1 MLYGDNGEHP
11 ASPYEAQWMFGFVL
25 VVLGFLSFI
34 VVNYR
39 SSGDGR
45 QPSIWIATFLSAPI
59 ILMGVWN
66 FLGAT
71 IKPNW
76 WLTNKVS
83 TNVGI
88 SMFVYWAVMF
98 FVVLRLV
105 KKLSIMAGGLS
116 HRPFDFYNLLDKHKV

>member
-1 MLYGDNGEHP
+1 MFFEHGISYWGPILLAVGLLFCVAIGVMLYGDNGEHP

-98 FVVLRLV
+98 FVVL
-105 KKLSIMAGGLS
+105 
-116 HRPFDFYNLLDKHKV
+116 